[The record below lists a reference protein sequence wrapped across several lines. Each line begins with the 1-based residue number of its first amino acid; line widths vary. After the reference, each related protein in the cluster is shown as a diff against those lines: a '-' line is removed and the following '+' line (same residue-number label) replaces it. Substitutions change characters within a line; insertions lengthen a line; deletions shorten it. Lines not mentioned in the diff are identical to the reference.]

1 MHRSATLRPRCH
13 RGDKAPARPCRR
25 GVRFGLG
32 LANASAAAVSAAV
45 FAAGENMATTP
56 GKVVSRNG
64 LIELLVTQREFAEAS
79 A

>member
-1 MHRSATLRPRCH
+1 M
-13 RGDKAPARPCRR
+13 
-25 GVRFGLG
+25 
-32 LANASAAAVSAAV
+32 

-56 GKVVSRNG
+56 GKVVSHNG

>member
-1 MHRSATLRPRCH
+1 M
-13 RGDKAPARPCRR
+13 
-25 GVRFGLG
+25 F
-32 LANASAAAVSAAV
+32 AAVFAAV

-56 GKVVSRNG
+56 GKVVPRNG

>member
-1 MHRSATLRPRCH
+1 M
-13 RGDKAPARPCRR
+13 
-25 GVRFGLG
+25 
-32 LANASAAAVSAAV
+32 SAAV

>member
-1 MHRSATLRPRCH
+1 MNERHR
-13 RGDKAPARPCRR
+13 RR

-32 LANASAAAVSAAV
+32 LANASAAAV

-56 GKVVSRNG
+56 GKVVSHNG